1 MMWTM
6 RRTLLTA
13 LAVLV
18 TAPALASGQ
27 SWREVTM
34 SRRISGEDELRVNVE
49 YGAGHFQVRAGEG
62 RQLYR
67 MRLRYDEDRFEPEVD
82 YDRGRLRLGVDHI
95 GRSLQVGDGN
105 GGEMDLEL
113 ARGVPM
119 NLDLA
124 FGAVRAELDL
134 GGLALLGLDV
144 RTGASESTVEVSEP
158 NPVEMGT
165 ASFEVGA
172 ADFEARDLGNLNA
185 RRIDLDAG
193 VGEVR
198 LAFTGEWM
206 QDAHARI
213 KMGLGSLE
221 MRFPEGLGV
230 RIEKNSFLTSFDSE
244 GLVKRGDSYYSL
256 NWEDAERK
264 LSIDLDAAFG
274 SVRVVWVR

>member
-13 LAVLV
+13 LAVMA

-34 SRRISGEDELRVNVE
+34 SRRIAGEDQLQVNVE

-67 MRLRYDEDRFEPEVD
+67 MKLRYDEDRFEPEVD
-82 YDRGRLRLGVDHI
+82 YDRGHLRLGVDHI

-144 RTGASESTVEVSEP
+144 RTGASESTVAVSEP

-193 VGEVR
+193 VGEIT

-221 MRFPEGLGV
+221 MRFPEDLGV